1 MKAILT
7 VPAFSIIQMIRCVER
22 NMKPRNL
29 IYLPVILALISCS
42 FLNIGMDSDFGG
54 GSGVE
59 VGEPVAAH
67 NPLDDASRYPAFAGI
82 PLDVDAASATGRFVV
97 PAPDV
102 APGVVRGVLED
113 GTPYIGN
120 PNAPI
125 ILAEYSDFSC
135 PHCAE
140 YAPEAERIIT
150 EMVRTGQALYTF
162 NILTFVGGE
171 YSQTAGK
178 AALCAGEQGAFW
190 EYRSE
195 LYTIQSREGHQEFTS
210 DRLIEKASELG
221 LNRELFQA
229 CLDAEAQTEVMQQ
242 MEQRR
247 NDLGIN
253 SVPTVVYSTDRGDNW
268 QFFSSGD
275 GSQTPRASFAEVQA
289 LVESVQP

>member
-1 MKAILT
+1 MKL
-7 VPAFSIIQMIRCVER
+7 
-22 NMKPRNL
+22 RNL
-29 IYLPVILALISCS
+29 IYLPIVLALISCS
-42 FLNIGMDSDFGG
+42 FLNVGMGSDFGE

-59 VGEPVAAH
+59 VGEPIAAQSV
-67 NPLDDASRYPAFAGI
+67 LDDPDRYPAFAGI
-82 PLDVDAASATGRFVV
+82 PLDADSSIVTGRFVI

-125 ILAEYSDFSC
+125 ILAEYADFSC
-135 PHCAE
+135 PHCSE

-150 EMVRTGQALYTF
+150 ELVRTGQAVYTF
-162 NILTFVGGE
+162 NILTFVGGD
-171 YSQTAGK
+171 YSQLAGE

-195 LYTIQSREGHQEFTS
+195 LYAIQSREGRQEFVVE
-210 DRLIEKASELG
+210 RLVEKATELG
-221 LNRELFQA
+221 LNPDSFRT
-229 CLDAEAQTEVMQQ
+229 CLDADTQNRVMQQ
-242 MEQRR
+242 IERRR

-253 SVPTVVYSTDRGDNW
+253 SVPSVVYSTDNGATW
-268 QFFSSGD
+268 QFFTGPD
-275 GSQTPRASFAEVQA
+275 GSRTTRASFAEVKT

>member
-1 MKAILT
+1 MKL
-7 VPAFSIIQMIRCVER
+7 R
-22 NMKPRNL
+22 NP

-42 FLNIGMDSDFGG
+42 FLNVGMDSDFGG

-59 VGEPVAAH
+59 VGEPVAAQ

-135 PHCAE
+135 PHCAD

-171 YSQTAGK
+171 YSQLAGK

-190 EYRSE
+190 EYRRE
-195 LYTIQSREGHQEFTS
+195 LYAIQSREGRQEFAQG
-210 DRLIEKASELG
+210 RLIEKAIELG
-221 LNRELFQA
+221 LNPESFQI
-229 CLDAEAQTEVMQQ
+229 CLDADTQTQVIQQ

-247 NDLGIN
+247 NDLGVN
-253 SVPTVVYSTDRGDNW
+253 AVPTVVYSTDSGDSW
-268 QFFSSGD
+268 QFFTSSD
-275 GSQTPRASFAEVQA
+275 GSRATRTSFNEVKA